1 VKKTVGVAVIALCL
15 CVGSLG
21 APVAAKKAKKPVTTK
36 LYLHGDTVLGENDS
50 FTAINDQFLKMDA
63 KEPTGSEPKSRIITN
78 YVVGPNTQCA
88 GNNLFPVWTGPL
100 VGRVKGDMKVVL
112 HAIGTPGPLVL
123 RIWPDI
129 SGQACD
135 SEATGAMAYVKP
147 AGETTVELAPGHG
160 MVEAVFENVDF
171 TAKGS
176 LMFQISPEV
185 AVDLPSPGGSLLSPF
200 ISRVIYDAT
209 DFVSSL
215 EFSCTPAS
223 GTSCT
228 P

>member
-1 VKKTVGVAVIALCL
+1 MKRTVILTLLFGLAFGALT
-15 CVGSLG
+15 S
-21 APVAAKKAKKPVTTK
+21 AEAAKKKPVKTT
-36 LYLHGDTVLGENDS
+36 LYLHGDTILGENDS
-50 FTAINDQFLKMDA
+50 FTLINDQFLTMDA
-63 KEPTGSEPKSRIITN
+63 KKPTGSEPKSRLITN
-78 YVVGPNTQCA
+78 YVVGPNHQCA
-88 GNNLFPVWTGPL
+88 GNNLFPVWTGEFS
-100 VGRVKGDMKVVL
+100 GRIKGDVKVVL

-129 SGQACD
+129 AGQACD
-135 SEATGAMAYVKP
+135 SELTGAMDYVKP
-147 AGETTVELAPGHG
+147 AGEITVDLPPGHG
-160 MVEAVFENVDF
+160 MVEAVFKNVDF
-171 TAKGS
+171 TAKS
-176 LMFQISPEV
+176 VLMFQISPEV
-185 AVDLPSPGGSLLSPF
+185 AVDLPSPAGSLLNPF